1 MSSSVGRLIR
11 RAALAAG
18 LSLAL
23 APAAFAQLPHPLDD
37 APAAADF
44 MPRIDWKM
52 SAAFLD
58 HPDSRFTWDTHW
70 AGDFDLFS
78 YPKGRVSFLADYQAL
93 LGEGFRAFD
102 PYQSN
107 YLLEASG
114 SVFVGRTEVAGVLSH
129 ISRHLG
135 DRPKRIAVAENS
147 LGPRFMRRLGTTA
160 SQSSLDVRVDVR
172 KVIAKAYDDYNWI
185 EEVELVARRRVSPY
199 AGMFLRGYGQLIQ
212 VDTTVAGRGQQRG
225 GRVEGGVRLRG
236 KSQAGGAMELFG
248 GGEQMID
255 ADVLDRLPRR
265 WAYVGFRLL
274 GH

>member
-18 LSLAL
+18 FSLAL
-23 APAAFAQLPHPLDD
+23 APAAFAQLPHPLDE
-37 APAAADF
+37 APATADF

-52 SAAFLD
+52 SAAYLN
-58 HPDSRFTWDTHW
+58 HPDARFTWDTHW

-93 LGEGFRAFD
+93 LGKEFRAFD

-114 SVFVGRTEVAGVLSH
+114 SVFAGRTEVAGVLSH

-147 LGPRFMRRLGTTA
+147 LGPRIMRRLGTE
-160 SQSSLDVRVDVR
+160 SSVSSVDIRVDVR

-185 EEVELVARRRVSPY
+185 EEVELVARRRLSPY

-212 VDTTVAGRGQQRG
+212 VDKTLAGRDQQRG
-225 GRVEGGVRLRG
+225 GRVEAGVRLRG
-236 KSQAGGAMELFG
+236 KGPTGGSLELYG

>member
-11 RAALAAG
+11 RVALSAAFSLVLA
-18 LSLAL
+18 S
-23 APAAFAQLPHPLDD
+23 AAFAQLPHPLDE
-37 APAAADF
+37 APVSADF
-44 MPRIDWKM
+44 MPRVDWKM
-52 SAAFLD
+52 SATFLN
-58 HPDSRFTWDTHW
+58 HPDDRFTWDTHW

-93 LGEGFRAFD
+93 LGSQFRPFD

-114 SVFVGRTEVAGVLSH
+114 SVFAGRTEVAGVLSH

-135 DRPKRIAVAENS
+135 DRPKRMAVAENS
-147 LGPRFMRRLGTTA
+147 LGPRVMRRIGTEA
-160 SQSSLDVRVDVR
+160 VGSLDVRVDVR
-172 KVIAKAYDDYNWI
+172 KVIAKAYDDYTWI
-185 EEVELVARRRVSPY
+185 EELELVARRRLSPH
-199 AGMFLRGYGQLIQ
+199 AAIFVRGYGQLIQ
-212 VDTTVAGRGQQRG
+212 VDPTIAGRAQQRG
-225 GRVEGGVRLRG
+225 GRIEAGVRLRG
-236 KSQAGGAMELFG
+236 NGTTGGSMELFG

>member
-1 MSSSVGRLIR
+1 MSSSVGRLIC

-23 APAAFAQLPHPLDD
+23 APAASAQLPHPLDE
-37 APAAADF
+37 APASADF
-44 MPRIDWKM
+44 MPRMDWKM
-52 SAAFLD
+52 SAAFLNN
-58 HPDSRFTWDTHW
+58 PDTRFTWDTHW
-70 AGDFDLFS
+70 AGDFDLFT
-78 YPKGRVSFLADYQAL
+78 YPNGRVSFLADYQAL
-93 LGEGFRAFD
+93 LGSEFRPFD

-147 LGPRFMRRLGTTA
+147 LGPRVMRRIGSSA
-160 SQSSLDVRVDVR
+160 STSSLDVRVDVR
-172 KVIAKAYDDYNWI
+172 RVIAKAYDDYNWN
-185 EEVELVARRRVSPY
+185 EEVELVGRRRVSPY
-199 AGMFLRGYGQLIQ
+199 VGAFLRGYGQLIQ
-212 VDTTVAGRGQQRG
+212 VDKTIAGRDQQRG
-225 GRVEGGVRLRG
+225 GRVEAGVRLRG
-236 KSQAGGAMELFG
+236 KGQTGGSMELFA